1 MNPNELGLLERLPV
15 PTEAPFPDLGSC
27 QGPERSLGLVICECV
42 LKDICTYIRE
52 VPLLAGEGG
61 ILVMTEVIVTAGA
74 TPCSLCRAGS
84 AQGLHMW
91 PWEVERTGHEPSHRS
106 TACPSG
112 PPRAPSLWPRHC
124 LPCRPEQEGRRV
136 SSADCLSPFLPQTPT
151 EWTAP
156 RCWVKR
162 TLILIS
168 PFSTCRRLYS
178 HTHVLTSHIVAC

>member
-42 LKDICTYIRE
+42 LQDICTYIRE

-74 TPCSLCRAGS
+74 TPCSLCAGPAQLRGFTCGPGRWRGQGTSHATVPQRARVALPAPRLCGLATVSPAGPSRRDVGS
-84 AQGLHMW
+84 LLLT
-91 PWEVERTGHEPSHRS
+91 V
-106 TACPSG
+106 
-112 PPRAPSLWPRHC
+112 SL
-124 LPCRPEQEGRRV
+124 
-136 SSADCLSPFLPQTPT
+136 SPQTPT

-178 HTHVLTSHIVAC
+178 RTHVLTSHIVAC